1 MFRFTLR
8 DVFWAILVVAMG
20 LGWWLHV
27 QKMNQE
33 MARVQSDLL
42 YQADFVDSLVKVVQ
56 GLGCEIPPDTDP
68 RCAAGGPY
76 TRVFYPGPLA
86 REFNIVSTTIT
97 GPRSE
102 LQRAIDQEFGVL
114 YRDKPA
120 ILAVRAGKGW

>member
-8 DVFWAILVVAMG
+8 DVFWAVLVVAMG

-27 QKMNQE
+27 QRLQRE
-33 MARVQSDLL
+33 MAGVQSDLL
-42 YQADFVDSLVKVVQ
+42 YQADFVGSLVGVVQ

-68 RCAAGGPY
+68 RCAEGGPY

-86 REFNIVSTTIT
+86 KEFNIVSTTIT
-97 GPRSE
+97 GPRAE

-120 ILAVRAGKGW
+120 ILAARARGG